1 LHTGECD
8 VRNDTISG
16 LAVDTAAQV
25 AAHAAMSQ
33 VLVSRTV
40 KDLVAGSGLRF
51 EDHGEH
57 ALAGDAGGWRLFAVE
72 RGVQS
77 RS

>member
-1 LHTGECD
+1 M
-8 VRNDTISG
+8 
-16 LAVDTAAQV
+16 AAQV
-25 AAHAAMSQ
+25 AAHAATGE

-51 EDHGEH
+51 EDHGKHTLEG
-57 ALAGDAGGWRLFAVE
+57 AAGDWRLFAVE
-72 RGVQS
+72 RGPQV